1 MTKKDMIE
9 KYEKCVSESKKKMHK
24 MNVKEAILL
33 SAKIS
38 CYKSFINDL
47 QK

>member
-1 MTKKDMIE
+1 MNKKDIIE
-9 KYEKCVSESKKKMHK
+9 KYEKVISELKNKMLE
-24 MNVKEAILL
+24 MNVKEAVLL
-33 SAKIS
+33 STKIS